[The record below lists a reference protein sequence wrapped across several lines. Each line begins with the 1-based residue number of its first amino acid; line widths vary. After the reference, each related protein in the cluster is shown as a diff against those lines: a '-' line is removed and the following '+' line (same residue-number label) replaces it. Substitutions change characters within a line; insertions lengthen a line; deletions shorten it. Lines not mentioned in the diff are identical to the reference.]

1 MKKILFLLTS
11 LLAASC
17 ALCFTGCNDK
27 GNTDGDKAGE
37 DVRAKINT
45 VDEDETGDTCP
56 DCEKHGM
63 PKVRFEFKD
72 GRPACKGDEDGVE
85 PPHERHHKKHPRP
98 HKNPRPA
105 PPEDDGQD
113 KGEN

>member
-11 LLAASC
+11 LLAVSS

-27 GNTDGDKAGE
+27 GNTDSGTENENVRTRISSVE
-37 DVRAKINT
+37 D
-45 VDEDETGDTCP
+45 DENDDTCP

-72 GRPACKGDEDGVE
+72 GRPACKGDKDGVE
-85 PPHERHHKKHPRP
+85 PPHERHHKKHPHP
-98 HKNPRPA
+98 PKKPRPA
-105 PPEDDGQD
+105 PPEDGGQD
-113 KGEN
+113 KNEN